1 MAAAVRDVGHVV
13 YGESSRKYRRT
24 IFTYS
29 DWVGHRAN
37 TGILR
42 TLRGI
47 FMSGIIRQLLRNA
60 AVATLSA
67 VVVVLWNAAAVQ
79 LPGRAAA
86 VLPRLSLPMAPF
98 TMSSSALSLLLVFRT
113 NASYGRW
120 NEARQT
126 WGKIVV
132 HSRNLVRMSATLT
145 AGKLAE
151 DSESSAAPALEALMR
166 DSWLFARSTM
176 NGLSGPDDNLQ
187 FLAELQVALRDSPN
201 LLAQFLCAPDR
212 ATASLIQLSLSLDRI
227 PVAEKPRLEMDK
239 SIIVLSD
246 CLGSCERIFDSP
258 VPLVYTRHLS
268 RFLSLWLLLLPLSM
282 YDAFA
287 SAAAASYRGGAP
299 WWCPAGAAL
308 IPATMLV
315 SLFLF
320 GIEQLSLQ
328 LEEPFSILPMQT
340 FCDNIRTSNTRM
352 RDWVLDSGRDGFWA

>member
-37 TGILR
+37 TGILH

-47 FMSGIIRQLLRNA
+47 FLSGIIRQLLRNA
-60 AVATLSA
+60 AVATISA
-67 VVVVLWNAAAVQ
+67 VVVVLWNAATGQ
-79 LPGRAAA
+79 LPGSGAA

-126 WGKIVV
+126 WGRIVV
-132 HSRNLVRMSATLT
+132 HSRNLVRMSATVT

-151 DSESSAAPALEALMR
+151 DPEGPAAPALEALMR

-176 NGLSGPDDNLQ
+176 NGLSGPDDDIQ
-187 FLAELQVALRDSPN
+187 FVAELQVALRDAPD

-212 ATASLIQLSLSLDRI
+212 STASLIQLSLSLDRI
-227 PVAEKPRLEMDK
+227 PVAQKLRLEIDK

-282 YDAFA
+282 YETFA
-287 SAAAASYRGGAP
+287 SAAVASCRSGAP

-308 IPATMLV
+308 IPATMLL

-340 FCDNIRTSNTRM
+340 FCDNIRTSNTRI
-352 RDWVLDSGRDGFWA
+352 RDWVLDSGRDEFWA